1 MTPTD
6 QITIELLAKGFV
18 FAEPQQRFTVYI
30 RMKDM
35 TVVGLET
42 FQDGGC
48 LLWQLLT
55 PSDEVSAMACVIP
68 SYRQFK
74 EKEKD
79 EFFDSQLCFTFPL
92 VQSNIY
98 EQE

>member
-1 MTPTD
+1 VTPTD

-48 LLWQLLT
+48 LLWELLI
-55 PSDEVSAMACVIP
+55 PSDEMSTMACLIP
-68 SYRQFK
+68 SYRQSK

-79 EFFDSQLCFTFPL
+79 ESFDGQLCFAFPL

-98 EQE
+98 QE